1 MGSQNTF
8 KLSVENS
15 TRGVE
20 TLVEL
25 ESTLKRIGDATIK
38 THQTALAMAGGLA
51 ATAAA
56 IKVGTAALV
65 GFADAALRV
74 DLNSQRALNA
84 WRSLRLAV
92 AAPGGTASIGLAAGT
107 VAAGIAVQK
116 AIETT
121 LERARQVQDAA
132 FKAAKSGSSF
142 ESAFTLQ
149 RASSV
154 TGRDLGFL
162 SGYSAADISDVTL
175 KLRAIP
181 DPILRAKEAIALFG
195 KDGEFALRTLDGRLA
210 AATSRAADLAEELD
224 GPTRNSL
231 NELKTFFDNL
241 HPFQRLGD
249 EFDNFAERFKIG
261 VAKIVIDG
269 KNSFEKLAAA
279 APQNF
284 MVGPEGNAETSGFN
298 PGAPVPSDGTFIRGG
313 RADAEAALGRFAT
326 PGPNLGGT
334 ALASAFRSG
343 AVGTEGS
350 IRLRLELIGQERNK
364 LQGILSS
371 KFLDDSTFKDIEARL
386 GRIDGEQKTLNLRL
400 AGITNAEAIRA
411 SISDLE
417 ISKSGNT
424 DPLARILVERSKFLE
439 SLRKNGAGAADITRA
454 SDAFR
459 DPLLDAF
466 NQSGRGLSSDR
477 FGTKG
482 LRLQTGGGGTFTVF
496 NSDIGD
502 ANPDTGASANSA
514 RLQAAAAQRERELNT
529 TYARQFVQFEERKI
543 ELLTG
548 PGGELDAIN
557 RIYELKKAGLEQELE
572 FGNEIFNLTERRTAL
587 DQERTLRILDLQ
599 RQRRDES
606 RGLASDFTASLQA
619 GDPGGFFRQQ
629 GSRLVNQVG
638 TNLFTGTFQR
648 AQGVLGKIG
657 EASGMKSLLAGTLL
671 DPANATP
678 VDRNTLATD
687 RNTDAIVAATR
698 GGFQV
703 SGPNGFNAM
712 RALGPVEGFL
722 GKLGVPTQVFSG
734 ASTSNPLVFSNNAGT
749 GGGVTAAPGFI
760 GLGTDATGAVVPL
773 TVGSGISKGA
783 KGVGIAGLVAGGA
796 IGAYTQFKAGGA
808 QGALNGTAALAGAAS
823 GILALSGV
831 GGPAAPIIAGIGL
844 SMQAIAAILGDPKK
858 KRDAEINR
866 QLDAAYYEEP
876 TSMAFNFD
884 RFGRG
889 YDSNKRGDMRP
900 IIIQNFDMIDGSGIM
915 DRREFFADA
924 VRQASYEGHGI
935 NRAMQEAVLPA

>member
-38 THQTALAMAGGLA
+38 THQTALAMAGGIA

-56 IKVGTAALV
+56 INVGTAALV

-84 WRSLRLAV
+84 WRAFRLAV

-107 VAAGIAVQK
+107 VATGLAVQK
-116 AIETT
+116 VIETT

-132 FKAAKSGSSF
+132 FKAAKSGSPF
-142 ESAFTLQ
+142 QSAFTLQ

-175 KLRAIP
+175 KLRAIE
-181 DPILRAKEAIALFG
+181 DPILRAKEAISLFG
-195 KDGEFALRTLDGRLA
+195 SDGEFALRTLDGRLA

-284 MVGPEGNAETSGFN
+284 MVGPEGNAETAGFN

-313 RADAEAALGRFAT
+313 RSDAEAALGRLAT

-343 AVGTEGS
+343 AGGTEGG

-364 LQGILSS
+364 LQGMLSS
-371 KFLDDSTFKDIEARL
+371 RFLDDSTFKDIVGRL
-386 GRIDGEQKTLNLRL
+386 GRIDGEQKMLNLRL
-400 AGITNAEAIRA
+400 AGITNAEAIRT

-417 ISKSGNT
+417 MSKSGNT

-482 LRLQTGGGGTFTVF
+482 LRLQTGDGGTFTAF
-496 NSDIGD
+496 SSDIGA
-502 ANPDTGASANSA
+502 ANPDTGASENFA
-514 RLQAAAAQRERELNT
+514 RLQAQAAQRERDLNT
-529 TYARQFVQFEERKI
+529 SFARQFVQFEERKI

-599 RQRRDES
+599 RQRRDEA

-629 GSRLVNQVG
+629 GNRLVNQVG

-657 EASGMKSLLAGTLL
+657 ESSGLGSLLKGTLL

-687 RNTDAIVAATR
+687 RNTAAIEQATIRAVTGAGAGGGGVAGLLTA
-698 GGFQV
+698 
-703 SGPNGFNAM
+703 A
-712 RALGPVEGFL
+712 
-722 GKLGVPTQVFSG
+722 GVPAQIFAG
-734 ASTSNPLVFSNNAGT
+734 ASGSNPLVFSNNAGT

-760 GLGTDATGAVVPL
+760 GLGTDAGGAVVPL
-773 TVGSGISKGA
+773 SAGAGISKGA
-783 KGVGIAGLVAGGA
+783 RGVGIAGLVAGGA

-844 SMQAIAAILGDPKK
+844 SIQAIAAILGDPKK
-858 KRDAEINR
+858 RRDAEINR

-900 IIIQNFDMIDGSGIM
+900 IIIQNFDLIDGSGIM